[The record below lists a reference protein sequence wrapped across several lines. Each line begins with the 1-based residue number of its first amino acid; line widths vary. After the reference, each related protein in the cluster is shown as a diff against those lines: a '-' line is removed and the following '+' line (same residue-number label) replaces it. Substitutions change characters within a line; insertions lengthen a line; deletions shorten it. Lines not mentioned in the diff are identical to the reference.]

1 MAALSCSVRIRA
13 TQQQV
18 FDVISDLEHAADRIQ
33 GIQKV
38 ELLTSGPMAVGT
50 RWRETRMMFKKACTE
65 EMEITEFDPPNG
77 YRVGAQGGG
86 CVYDTRFSV
95 TPDGDEMILEMSF
108 QATPITFIGK
118 LMLPLGKLFQ
128 GTMKKMINQDLNDLK
143 THIEGGGAVP
153 AAGAQP
159 A

>member
-1 MAALSCSVRIRA
+1 MTALSCFVRIRG

-18 FDVISDLEHAADRIQ
+18 FDAISDLEHAADRIQ
-33 GIQKV
+33 GIQKIEV
-38 ELLTSGPMAVGT
+38 LTGGPMAKGT
-50 RWRETRMMFKKACTE
+50 RWRETRMMFKKECTE
-65 EMEITEFDPPNG
+65 EMEITEFDPPHG
-77 YRVGAQGGG
+77 YRVGAQGCG
-86 CVYDTRFSV
+86 CLYDTRFSV
-95 TPDGDEMILEMSF
+95 TPDGDETIVEMSF
-108 QATPITFIGK
+108 QATPTTFMGK
-118 LMLPLGKLFQ
+118 LMLPLGKLMQ